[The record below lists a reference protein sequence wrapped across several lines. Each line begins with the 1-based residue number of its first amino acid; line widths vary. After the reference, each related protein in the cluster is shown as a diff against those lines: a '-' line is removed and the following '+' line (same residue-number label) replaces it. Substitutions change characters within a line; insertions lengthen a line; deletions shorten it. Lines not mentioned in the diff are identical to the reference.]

1 MKSYELTDEEVMEAT
16 QVDMILD
23 DGSLNVDQGYLTGRI
38 QVAHA
43 AQKKLLGDI
52 ESHVIYHNKAP
63 FIPSKYWQS
72 LLKAFGIKDD

>member
-23 DGSLNVDQGYLTGRI
+23 DGSLTGRI

-43 AQKKLLGDI
+43 AQKKLLEYLNSIYGTPAFMT
-52 ESHVIYHNKAP
+52 ESLMC
-63 FIPSKYWQS
+63 IPISNWQS
-72 LLKAFGIKDD
+72 LLKDFGI